1 MERAAGIEE
10 KYFQSAMSF
19 LYVSPF
25 SCCSLVCVL
34 SCCLTS
40 CFLFYKKV
48 SKHFPFFISEHVAAV
63 WGMLYRLEL
72 WYVVSCVTGPSL
84 TVKLAL
90 VRCKQCCNTVFA

>member
-1 MERAAGIEE
+1 
-10 KYFQSAMSF
+10 MSF

-72 WYVVSCVTGPSL
+72 CYVVSCYRAILNGETCPC
-84 TVKLAL
+84 AL
-90 VRCKQCCNTVFA
+90 QAVLQYSICITCFK